1 MFTLY
6 YSLRIGRFFSATGT
20 CKKLQNVVS
29 FTIFAISYKEVRY
42 CRIKPTRYQFF
53 FLFIGRP
60 WYTLCPKKTFRSFS
74 IVTFKKL
81 SDFNNF
87 LVWIFLR
94 QLAIKWPFIFPLHPM
109 SFSAPLGEIRTNEIL
124 LFYLMRYYYLINI
137 THFVHISD
145 FLAEILFIYP
155 FFNCLQ

>member
-1 MFTLY
+1 
-6 YSLRIGRFFSATGT
+6 
-20 CKKLQNVVS
+20 
-29 FTIFAISYKEVRY
+29 
-42 CRIKPTRYQFF
+42 
-53 FLFIGRP
+53 
-60 WYTLCPKKTFRSFS
+60 
-74 IVTFKKL
+74 
-81 SDFNNF
+81 
-87 LVWIFLR
+87 
-94 QLAIKWPFIFPLHPM
+94 M